1 RVREIYQRVRSS
13 NPSRSRPEQLA
24 TQFKNFV
31 EKHFTEHRSVWAY
44 AKMLNISPRYLSD
57 VVKAS
62 TGRSPLEIIHDIL
75 FLEAKALL
83 RSTDRSVSE
92 IAHEL
97 RFDDQAH
104 FSHFIKKR
112 TGSTPGELRKKL

>member
-1 RVREIYQRVRSS
+1 
-13 NPSRSRPEQLA
+13 
-24 TQFKNFV
+24 
-31 EKHFTEHRSVWAY
+31 
-44 AKMLNISPRYLSD
+44 M
-57 VVKAS
+57 
-62 TGRSPLEIIHDIL
+62 L

-83 RSTDRSVSE
+83 RSTDKTVTE

-112 TGSTPGELRKKL
+112 TGSTPMELRKTL